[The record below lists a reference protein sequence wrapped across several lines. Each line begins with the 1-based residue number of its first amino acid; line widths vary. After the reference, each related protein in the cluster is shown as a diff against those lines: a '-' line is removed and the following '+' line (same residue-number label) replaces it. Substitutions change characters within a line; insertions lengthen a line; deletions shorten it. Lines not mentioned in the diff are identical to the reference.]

1 MGSELI
7 AGLRDGKGH
16 FHLAGMGPA
25 FREPSAMALKPGREN
40 LLSKGTG
47 VVSKINGI
55 EKQDSLLQSVDI

>member
-25 FREPSAMALKPGREN
+25 FREHSATALKPGREN

-55 EKQDSLLQSVDI
+55 EKHDSLLQSVDI